1 MAYDS
6 NLLLHSPYYPYSST
20 LGGGELYSFATGV
33 FNADMSTVMETIQ
46 PFFSPSIDFNCNY
59 NSSTG
64 YLEDALLEWNNQCK
78 RRRLLLDDQDQP
90 VTSEDLPQNHN
101 CLSETTKSSSIPA
114 VFTADEGYTNFSSSS
129 NSSEEDIK
137 PAEEESDTINSFSSS
152 YTELFKMTDIRIAS
166 DPPPGD
172 HRRIHRKKLGK
183 GVVYPFAVVKPGG
196 FEGDVTLNDINERIH
211 MPPTRPVK
219 HPVGDF
225 ACRPC
230 ISPNGPGLSGKV
242 VVSFTRLQTKGSGT
256 ITIVRTR
263 D

>member
-6 NLLLHSPYYPYSST
+6 NLLLHTPYYPSYPYSST
-20 LGGGELYSFATGV
+20 LSGGELYSIGGV

-46 PFFSPSIDFNCNY
+46 PFFSPSIDYNCNF

-64 YLEDALLEWNNQCK
+64 YLEDALLEWNHQCK
-78 RRRLLLDDQDQP
+78 RRRSLLEDQDQTI
-90 VTSEDLPQNHN
+90 VTSEDLPQNLN
-101 CLSETTKSSSIPA
+101 CFSEVTKDSSVP
-114 VFTADEGYTNFSSSS
+114 DEGYINFSSSS
-129 NSSEEDIK
+129 NSSGDDVK
-137 PAEEESDTINSFSSS
+137 ATEEESDTINSFSSC
-152 YTELFKMTDIRIAS
+152 YTELFKMTDTRTAR
-166 DPPPGD
+166 DPPVGD
-172 HRRIHRKKLGK
+172 HRRSQRKKLGK

-196 FEGDVTLNDINERIH
+196 FEGDMTLNDINERIH

-230 ISPNGPGLSGKV
+230 ISPDGPGLSGKV